1 MSPAAEAAQ
10 ARRQAH
16 GLMHA
21 CVVLWGFTAILGK
34 LITLSAV
41 VLVAWRLLLVL
52 AVLAV
57 LVLLPRTWR
66 GWRAMAPA
74 LRARAAL
81 AGVFVALHWW
91 TFYGA
96 IKLANASVAAACIAA
111 APVFLAIV
119 EPLLTRRPFQRR
131 ELWLATLAIPGVWL
145 VAGGTP
151 PQMGL
156 GIAVGLLSAFLVAIF
171 GALNKTLAREA
182 DPYTLTAVEFVAGLG
197 VLGLGIALTSPAV
210 LLPGPTDLGWLL
222 LLALGCTLAPFVMA
236 FVALRTLTAWAAQ
249 LVVNLEPVYAVALA
263 ALLLGEGAQLT
274 WPFYLGLALLIAVTA
289 SAARAP
295 R

>member
-1 MSPAAEAAQ
+1 MGPT
-10 ARRQAH
+10 
-16 GLMHA
+16 HA
-21 CVVLWGFTAILGK
+21 L
-34 LITLSAV
+34 
-41 VLVAWRLLLVL
+41 
-52 AVLAV
+52 
-57 LVLLPRTWR
+57 
-66 GWRAMAPA
+66 
-74 LRARAAL
+74 
-81 AGVFVALHWW
+81 
-91 TFYGA
+91 
-96 IKLANASVAAACIAA
+96 VAAAALLLASADAA
-111 APVFLAIV
+111 DELVIKQYGGPTECADEDKVVAGKQLGMHYTGTIDESSKTGTPGKKFDSSRDRGQVFQTKIGVGQVIRGWDEGVMKMSLG
-119 EPLLTRRPFQRR
+119 EK
-131 ELWLATLAIPGVWL
+131 ATLAIPSVWL